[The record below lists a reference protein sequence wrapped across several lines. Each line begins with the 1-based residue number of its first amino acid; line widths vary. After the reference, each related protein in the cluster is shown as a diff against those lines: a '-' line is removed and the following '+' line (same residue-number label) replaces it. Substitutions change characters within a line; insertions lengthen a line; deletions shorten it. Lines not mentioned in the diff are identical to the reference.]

1 MTQVSGEGYY
11 GTAVHIGEPFAS
23 AAEAVIICEN
33 TKQHLVLIF
42 IKCIYVCMYVSM
54 LYAILLSGAH
64 NIFGLGIR
72 GRRTLQAFKAI
83 EENV

>member
-1 MTQVSGEGYY
+1 MTQVSGESYY
-11 GTAVHIGEPFAS
+11 GTAVYIGEPFAS
-23 AAEAVIICEN
+23 AAETVISCEN
-33 TKQHLVLIF
+33 TEQHLVLIF
-42 IKCIYVCMYVSM
+42 IKCMYVSM